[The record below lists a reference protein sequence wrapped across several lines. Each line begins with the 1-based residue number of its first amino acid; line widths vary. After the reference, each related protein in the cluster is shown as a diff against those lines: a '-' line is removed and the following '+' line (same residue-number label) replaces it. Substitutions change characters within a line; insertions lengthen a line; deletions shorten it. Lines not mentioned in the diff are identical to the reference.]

1 MAGTGSPTLAAP
13 TAARDSATVAVW
25 TLVSRAT
32 GFLRVVVIGAF
43 LGPTFLANTIV
54 ATNTVPNL
62 LYSLIAGQALALVV
76 VPATVRAVENQGL
89 NSATAFL
96 GRVGGFLITASGV
109 LAALLSLAS
118 PLVAWL
124 LTGGIS
130 HLPGR
135 TRGEYV
141 AITLV
146 LLVIPQIML
155 YAVAALGAAAQQAR
169 GRFAIAAA
177 APAVENVVLM
187 AAVACGGLIW
197 GTGVEVD
204 QAPTGLVVTIGVG
217 STLAVALHAG
227 LQAFGAARAGLP
239 IRPNLRWR
247 SDSQAVEIARR
258 LLGSVWV
265 PAAPGLAT
273 FARLA
278 VAATV
283 PGGIIVIQTA
293 FAVYQ
298 VPTALGARAVSTAV
312 LARMS
317 AATHRDDELAF
328 ASAWRQA
335 LYYAVI
341 TSLPA
346 LLMLSVLAHPVAAVL
361 ANGELRSQQVV
372 DELAACVGGVAIAQP
387 ISGLHEIGRQ
397 ALFARI
403 DIRGP
408 RLASLAS
415 LGAALPFTA
424 AAFLAPPNTQRL
436 LVLCLALLAGDL
448 AGAGTVLT
456 KLRAAIRP
464 ERMADWARLRGVS
477 KAGLVMVPP
486 VLAGSALTSA
496 ATGRL
501 AEFGALAGCGL
512 VALVS
517 YAAMLRVGKHKSMGQ
532 PI

>member
-1 MAGTGSPTLAAP
+1 MTTGSPTLAAP
-13 TAARDSATVAVW
+13 TAIRDSATVAVW

-32 GFLRVVVIGAF
+32 GFLRVVVIGAV

-76 VPATVRAVENQGL
+76 VPAIVRSVEHGGL
-89 NSATAFL
+89 QDARVFV
-96 GRVGGFLITASGV
+96 GRIGGFLVMASGA
-109 LAALLSLAS
+109 LAALLFLAS
-118 PLVAWL
+118 PVVAWL
-124 LTGGIS
+124 LTGGLI
-130 HLPGR
+130 HPTAY
-135 TRGEYV
+135 TRAEHV

-146 LLVIPQIML
+146 LLVIPQIVL

-187 AAVACGGLIW
+187 AAVACSGLFW
-197 GTGVEVD
+197 GSGVELD
-204 QAPTGLVVTIGVG
+204 RAPTGLFVTIGAG

-239 IRPNLRWR
+239 LRPSLRWW
-247 SDSQAVEIARR
+247 SDSQAVEIAQR

-265 PAAPGLAT
+265 PAAPGIAMFT
-273 FARLA
+273 RLA

-283 PGGIIVIQTA
+283 PGGVIVMQTA

-312 LARMS
+312 LPGMS
-317 AATHRDDELAF
+317 AATHRDDELTF

-335 LYYAVI
+335 LTYAAI

-346 LLMLSVLAHPVAAVL
+346 VLMLSVLAHPVAAVL
-361 ANGELRSQQVV
+361 AHGELRSAQVIE
-372 DELAACVGGVAIAQP
+372 ELAACVVGMALAQP
-387 ISGLHEIGRQ
+387 VSGLHEIGRQ
-397 ALFARI
+397 ALFARV

-408 RLASLAS
+408 RQASLAS
-415 LGAALPFTA
+415 LGAGLPLTA
-424 AAFLAPPNTQRL
+424 AALLAAPGTPRL
-436 LVLCLALLAGDL
+436 IVLCLALLAGEL

-456 KLRAAIRP
+456 KLRVAIRP
-464 ERMADWARLRGVS
+464 ERMVDWARLGEVS
-477 KAGLVMVPP
+477 KAALVMVPP
-486 VLAGSALTSA
+486 VVAGSVLTSA
-496 ATGRL
+496 SAGRV

-512 VALVS
+512 VALAS
-517 YAAMLRVGKHKSMGQ
+517 YAAMLRVGHRKSMGRSV
-532 PI
+532 

>member
-1 MAGTGSPTLAAP
+1 MATGSPILAAP
-13 TAARDSATVAVW
+13 TAVRDSATIAVW

-32 GFLRVVVIGAF
+32 GFLRVVVIGAV
-43 LGPTFLANTIV
+43 LGPTYLANTIV

-62 LYSLIAGQALALVV
+62 LYSLIAGQTLALVV
-76 VPATVRAVENQGL
+76 VPAIVRAIEHSGL
-89 NSATAFL
+89 QDATVLL
-96 GRVGGFLITASGV
+96 GRIGGFLITTSGA
-109 LAALLSLAS
+109 LAALLLLAS
-118 PLVAWL
+118 PVVAWL
-124 LTGGIS
+124 MTGGIT
-130 HLPGR
+130 HPTAH
-135 TRGEYV
+135 TRAEFV
-141 AITLV
+141 ATMLV
-146 LLVIPQIML
+146 LLVIPQIVL

-187 AAVACGGLIW
+187 AAVACSGLIW
-197 GTGVEVD
+197 DSRVEVE
-204 QAPTGLVVTIGVG
+204 QAPTGLFVTIGGG

-239 IRPNLRWR
+239 LRPSLRWW
-247 SDSQAVEIARR
+247 SDSQAVEITRR

-265 PAAPGLAT
+265 PAAPGIAML
-273 FARLA
+273 ARLT

-283 PGGIIVIQTA
+283 PGGVIVVQTA

-312 LARMS
+312 LPGMS
-317 AATHRDDELAF
+317 AATHRNDEVAF

-335 LYYAVI
+335 LSYAAI

-346 LLMLSVLAHPVAAVL
+346 VLMLSVLAHPVAAVL
-361 ANGELRSQQVV
+361 AHGELRSAQVI
-372 DELAACVGGVAIAQP
+372 DELAACVAGIAIAQP
-387 ISGLHEIGRQ
+387 VSGLHEVGRQ

-408 RLASLAS
+408 RQASLAS
-415 LGAALPFTA
+415 LGAGLPLTVAAL
-424 AAFLAPPNTQRL
+424 LAPPGTQRL
-436 LVLCLALLAGDL
+436 VVLCLALLAGEL

-464 ERMADWARLRGVS
+464 ERMVDWARLRGVS
-477 KAGLVMVPP
+477 KAALVMVPP
-486 VLAGSALTSA
+486 VLAGSVLTSA

-512 VALVS
+512 VALGS
-517 YAAMLRVGKHKSMGQ
+517 YAAMLRFGYRKSMGR